1 MYQPKPIDTSGVRLP
16 EGLEELTELIAQN
29 VHDIWALGR
38 LNEGWV
44 YGEVKDSGR
53 KTTPLLVPY
62 EDLPESEKF
71 YDRSTALE
79 TLRLIL
85 TLGYEIRPTE
95 RAEER

>member
-16 EGLEELTELIAQN
+16 EGLEALTELIAQN
-29 VHDIWALGR
+29 VHDIWAEGR
-38 LNEGWV
+38 IREGWI
-44 YGEVKDSGR
+44 YGETKDSDR
-53 KTTPLLVPY
+53 RTTPLLVPY

-85 TLGYEIRPTE
+85 KLGYEIRP
-95 RAEER
+95 AEGADK